1 MTENNGAGS
10 IDNSQLLGPD
20 WVLALLG
27 ARTLLGKKVMS
38 PTRMVDTGDFW
49 TGELKPVYQLEVR
62 AQPQQGIDPKTK
74 QPVMEMT
81 RPRFISAVCEMDG
94 FDSVELP
101 DAGVIVKPVSELPLA
116 YQKECAQLV
125 ANYENARSAAQR
137 KQRIDEE
144 AAKAMSFGGGARRD

>member
-1 MTENNGAGS
+1 MTDNNGAGS
-10 IDNSQLLGPD
+10 IDNSGPQLLGPD

-27 ARTLLGKKVMS
+27 ARTLLGKRNVRS
-38 PTRMVDTGDFW
+38 GDL
-49 TGELKPVYQLEVR
+49 TEHLTPVYQLDVR
-62 AQPQQGIDPKTK
+62 AQPQQAIDPKTK
-74 QPVMEMT
+74 QPVMVMT

-101 DAGVIVKPVSELPLA
+101 DAGCVVKPLSELPLGM
-116 YQKECAQLV
+116 QKQCAQLV
-125 ANYENARSAAQR
+125 ADYENARSAVQR